1 LKLCVR
7 KVRLT
12 FVGRCSL
19 CLVLLSACG
28 PKPPARTALQGN
40 LAELKRDIQSAQQ
53 AGKLDH
59 DAVVDLAR
67 AVGER
72 ELTSAEG
79 TNGAVRV
86 RSLRSCARP
95 LRSAIERRA
104 RAEDDV
110 AAELTLIL
118 LEMRV
123 ADRTELL
130 HRHARGASGAWR
142 AVAARAA
149 QRTIDSDMRKAFFV
163 DPDERVRRAAFR
175 TAMEVR
181 DSGEL
186 EALLE
191 SARVDPDPQS
201 QTLAI
206 RAVGALGGERAV
218 LALKDLWAQAD
229 DLTRIAIVDA
239 WTEPASFAA
248 GGARE
253 LTLAAES
260 GVGLAAVSASYALA
274 RAEGADSAVA
284 NARLRRD
291 ILDGSD
297 DEKRLALSVAPMS
310 SETEAAIAKAAKDAS
325 PELRVVAL
333 TRLTSVEARRSDA
346 LKALREIA
354 NAKASSNSELRAQGD
369 ARSALARL
377 GDASVKTV
385 LVKDLHDR
393 DLDKRA
399 RAARA
404 LTSLGDY
411 SNAATALGD
420 DDANLRS
427 EIACSV
433 LARETAQR

>member
-1 LKLCVR
+1 LKLSVR

-19 CLVLLSACG
+19 GLALLAACG

-40 LAELKRDIQSAQQ
+40 LAELKRDIQSAQR

-59 DAVVDLAR
+59 DAVVDLAQ

-79 TNGAVRV
+79 TNGAVRM
-86 RSLRSCARP
+86 RSLRPCARP

-118 LEMRV
+118 LELR
-123 ADRTELL
+123 AAERTALL
-130 HRHARGASGAWR
+130 HRYARSESGAWR

-149 QRTIDSDMRKAFFV
+149 EREIDSDMRKAFYV
-163 DPDERVRRAAFR
+163 DPDERVRRAAFS
-175 TAMEVR
+175 TAR
-181 DSGEL
+181 DVHASGEL
-186 EALLE
+186 EVLLE

-206 RAVGALGGERAV
+206 VASGAVGGERAV
-218 LALKDLWAQAD
+218 LALKDLWARAD
-229 DLTRIAIVDA
+229 DTTRIAIVDA
-239 WTEPASFAA
+239 WTEPAAFAT

-253 LTLAAES
+253 LALAAES

-297 DEKRLALSVAPMS
+297 DEKRLALSVAAMN
-310 SETEAAIAKAAKDAS
+310 SETEAAIAKAGKEAS

-333 TRLTSVEARRSDA
+333 ARLLSVEARRSEA
-346 LKALREIA
+346 FRALREIA
-354 NAKASSNSELRAQGD
+354 NTKASSESELRAQGD
-369 ARSALARL
+369 ARAALARA
-377 GDASVKTV
+377 GDTSVGPA
-385 LVKDLHDR
+385 LVKDLHDP
-393 DLDKRA
+393 DVNKRA

-411 SNAATALGD
+411 SNAATALAD

-433 LARETAQR
+433 LARETTQR